1 MKIISNL
8 PDTTAGIPARPDG
21 AIKDVSAPGAGDG
34 TPIREDWL
42 NDVYYA
48 LLATMEDAGVSAD
61 DSDEEFAAGVGS
73 QFLTALLAIT
83 RREGHNLGLLAIQLT
98 NYTGVGKPAI
108 AAGGQVEIDGV
119 IYTNSIEVAIG
130 GATANT
136 TWFDILLTPSGTT
149 FTASFIARGTGA
161 WSDSKQGLYDGN
173 NRVIGIARRNTS
185 DADWINKNILVVIN
199 RTVKIKIE
207 IGDWDM
213 DADTNSG
220 VAHGL
225 GAAFK
230 NIRSV
235 KIIIRDDAD
244 SSYYDIYFF
253 KDTVDPALISGGIR
267 LIDTTDITIQ
277 RRSGGEFDDAT
288 FNSTSYN
295 RGWVA
300 VEYEV

>member
-48 LLATMEDAGVSAD
+48 LLATMEDGGVSAD

-130 GATANT
+130 GVTANT

-149 FTASFIARGTGA
+149 FTASFVARGTGV
-161 WSDSKQGLYDGN
+161 WSDSKQGLYSGN
-173 NRVIGIARRNTS
+173 NRVIGIAKRNTS
-185 DADWINKNILVVIN
+185 DADWINKNILIVIN
-199 RTVKIKIE
+199 RSIIIE
-207 IGDWDM
+207 IRIGDWDM
-213 DADTNSG
+213 DATSDIAILTGIPSDE
-220 VAHGL
+220 
-225 GAAFK
+225 
-230 NIRSV
+230 IRILNC
-235 KIIIRDDAD
+235 II
-244 SSYYDIYFF
+244 FN
-253 KDTVDPALISGGIR
+253 DPASSTHPLSAVDSAGVVQGGFVN
-267 LIDTTDITIQ
+267 LATSTTNVALKRTT
-277 RRSGGEFDDAT
+277 GGTFDSVSFD
-288 FNSTSYN
+288 STSYN
-295 RGWVA
+295 RGFITLNYKV
-300 VEYEV
+300 

>member
-8 PDTTAGIPARPDG
+8 PDTTGATGPRPDG

-34 TPIREDWL
+34 TPVREDWL

-48 LLATMEDAGVSAD
+48 LLATMEDGGVSAD

-83 RREGHNLGLLAIQLT
+83 RREGSDIGSLAIQLT

-108 AAGGQVEIDGV
+108 AAGGRVEIDGV
-119 IYTNSIEVAIG
+119 IYRNDIEVAIG

-149 FTASFIARGTGA
+149 FTASFIARGTGV

-185 DADWINKNILVVIN
+185 DADWINKNVLIVHN

-213 DADTNSG
+213 DATDNVT

-225 GAAFK
+225 STIDNVILVQATIINDVGSF
-230 NIRSV
+230 IQTSV
-235 KIIIRDDAD
+235 FAGLTAG
-244 SSYYDIYFF
+244 DI
-253 KDTVDPALISGGIR
+253 DIQVTVNATIVNLQRLSGGF
-267 LIDTTDITIQ
+267 
-277 RRSGGEFDDAT
+277 FDNNTNYD
-288 FNSTSYN
+288 STSFN
-295 RGWVA
+295 RGRITL
-300 VEYEV
+300 EYEV